1 MSILVRIIFVK
12 LFYIHFSAIVVQFV
26 RVKDFSVNI
35 FIFIGQITI
44 VAIGPLTTLATCVI
58 ADPSFG
64 SRLDTIFVM
73 GGNSGGEGNVT
84 INAEFNFLFDP
95 EAAHVVI
102 NRANCPRLRIIPWE
116 TCYQHKIN
124 WVNKIVNNK
133 CDGTLTYYTYHC

>member
-1 MSILVRIIFVK
+1 M
-12 LFYIHFSAIVVQFV
+12 LFY

-35 FIFIGQITI
+35 YFYIGQISI

-73 GGNSGGEGNVT
+73 GGNSGAEGNVT

-102 NRANCPRLRIIPWE
+102 NRANCPRLSIIPWE
-116 TCYQHKIN
+116 TCYQHKID
-124 WVNKIVNNK
+124 WVSKLLIINVMV
-133 CDGTLTYYTYHC
+133 H

>member
-1 MSILVRIIFVK
+1 M
-12 LFYIHFSAIVVQFV
+12 VQFL

-73 GGNSGGEGNVT
+73 GGNSAAEGNVT
-84 INAEFNFLFDP
+84 TNAEFNFWFDP

-102 NRANCPRLRIIPWE
+102 NRANCLRLRIIPWE
-116 TCYQHKIN
+116 TCYQHKID
-124 WVNKIVNNK
+124 WVRKLLIINVMA
-133 CDGTLTYYTYHC
+133 H